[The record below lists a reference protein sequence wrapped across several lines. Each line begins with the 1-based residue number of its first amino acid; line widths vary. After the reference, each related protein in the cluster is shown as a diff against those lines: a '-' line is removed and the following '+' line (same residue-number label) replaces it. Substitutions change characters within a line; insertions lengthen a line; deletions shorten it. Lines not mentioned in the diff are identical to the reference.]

1 MERRCWDCCGV
12 GLPFSALRCP
22 CNRRGCDAVRSIYN
36 LVRVFERTRSNM
48 PRPID
53 PRSYESPEGQRPA
66 AIAPPI
72 ELERRGH
79 DPYAAFRFSGFSL
92 FTAGNLLSIT
102 GRLMLAVAMEWE
114 LYARTHSATALGLVG
129 LVIAVP
135 VVTLSLPAGH
145 LADRF
150 SRRRIILV
158 AQIFSALA
166 SAALALV
173 SWKHLSIPPIAP
185 LRGGNHALAAIAT
198 IFERHRPTFHFDD
211 ASIPLIYL
219 LLFIGGAA
227 RTFSWAARSSFFP
240 TLVSRDA
247 FANAVTWNNS
257 IFQVGSVVGPAVS
270 GLLVA
275 YLGFPFVYML
285 DALCAFSF
293 FVLVLPIRRS
303 TQLRDQTET
312 STWKSLMAGIRFVF
326 SKKVILATITLDL
339 FAVLLGGATALLPIF
354 ADQILHCGP
363 IGLGWM
369 RAAPAVGAFVMAL
382 LVAYLPPMKQAGKAL
397 FWCVTGFGIAT
408 IIFGLSK
415 AFWLS
420 LGLLFLIGAFD
431 SVSVIIRGSIVQLV
445 TPDEMRGR
453 VSAVNNVFIGT
464 SNEFGA
470 LESGLTAAL
479 FGPVISVVA
488 GGIGTILVVLGV
500 ASLWPQTRKIGALD
514 KTLR

>member
-1 MERRCWDCCGV
+1 M
-12 GLPFSALRCP
+12 SQ
-22 CNRRGCDAVRSIYN
+22 
-36 LVRVFERTRSNM
+36 RV
-48 PRPID
+48 D
-53 PRSYESPEGQRPA
+53 PSSYQSPEGQRPA
-66 AIAPPI
+66 VPSPV
-72 ELERRGH
+72 ELEPRAHAR
-79 DPYAAFRFSGFSL
+79 YAAFRFGGFSL
-92 FTAGNLLSIT
+92 FTAGNFLSLT
-102 GRLMLAVAMEWE
+102 GRLMLAVAVEWE

-293 FVLVLPIRRS
+293 FILVLPIRRS
-303 TQLRDQTET
+303 RQSRDQTEA
-312 STWKSLMAGIRFVF
+312 STWKSLMAGLRFVF
-326 SKKVILATITLDL
+326 RRKVILATITLDL
-339 FAVLLGGATALLPIF
+339 FAVLLGGVTALLPIF

-363 IGLGWM
+363 VGLGWM
-369 RAAPAVGAFVMAL
+369 RAMPAVGAFSTAL
-382 LVAYLPPMKQAGKAL
+382 AVAHLPPMKQAGRAL
-397 FWCVTGFGIAT
+397 LWCVTGFGIAT
-408 IIFGLSK
+408 ILFGLSK
-415 AFWLS
+415 IFWLS
-420 LGLLFLIGAFD
+420 LGLLCLVGAFD

-453 VSAVNNVFIGT
+453 VSSVNNIFIGT

-479 FGPVISVVA
+479 FGPVLSVVA

-500 ASLWPQTRKIGALD
+500 AVRCPETRKS
-514 KTLR
+514 